1 MQLEQNFSLAAP
13 LDTVWA
19 AFHDVHLLI
28 ECLPGA
34 SIDAAKPE
42 NEEGLPLMF
51 KVKLGPI
58 AAGFAGRGR
67 MLLDEAATSG
77 SFSGSFSGSAVD
89 AKTNSRVKGE
99 AGFVLAEEGEGTLVT
114 VTVNFS
120 ITGALAQ
127 FSREGIVR
135 ALAETLTRQFA
146 DTLQARL
153 QRGTAGTV
161 GAASS
166 ADGESAAATGD
177 NALNAWTVIKAMAK
191 GSR

>member
-1 MQLEQNFSLAAP
+1 MQLEQKFSLAAP

-19 AFHDVHLLI
+19 AFHNVHLLI

-34 SIDAAKPE
+34 SIDAAKAE
-42 NEEGLPLMF
+42 NEEGLPLIF
-51 KVKLGPI
+51 KVRLGPI

-77 SFSGSFSGSAVD
+77 SFSGSAVD

-99 AGFVLAEEGEGTLVT
+99 AGFALAGEAEGTGVT

-135 ALAETLTRQFA
+135 ALAETLTKQFA
-146 DTLQARL
+146 DALQARL
-153 QRGTAGTV
+153 QRGTSDAV
-161 GAASS
+161 SS
-166 ADGESAAATGD
+166 ADGETPAAPTD